1 MSGGRGGA
9 GKDGA
14 LYKETRECLSWR
26 VQQDHL
32 VQLLMVNWKTMAKRG
47 NTVSRSAAGAQNS
60 WFMEYGLFSWTWIYK
75 TICSLDRLFIG
86 AWVLLWILLWLYK
99 LMTGTWALQ
108 SLKVIPSISWK
119 HFSNCLSNLPC
130 HQDSW
135 HRALHNGNQAP
146 SLPWMGTAK
155 ILQNKML
162 GSNLFPYHI
171 FHVSYKVWQLRV
183 WHHLFLLKVNYFSP
197 LTL

>member
-1 MSGGRGGA
+1 
-9 GKDGA
+9 
-14 LYKETRECLSWR
+14 
-26 VQQDHL
+26 
-32 VQLLMVNWKTMAKRG
+32 MVKWKTMAKRG
-47 NTVSRSAAGAQNS
+47 NTVSRSGARAQNS

-86 AWVLLWILLWLYK
+86 AKVLCILLLLYR
-99 LMTGTWALQ
+99 LMTGTWPLQ
-108 SLKVIPSISWK
+108 SLKVIPNISWK
-119 HFSNCLSNLPC
+119 HCSNCLSHLPC

-162 GSNLFPYHI
+162 GSNLLPYHI
-171 FHVSYKVWQLRV
+171 FHVSYKVWQRFGTISS
-183 WHHLFLLKVNYFSP
+183 FLKLTTFLPSPYSQCGGVEKAKYLEPERPARGSFFLHYFLVFYP
-197 LTL
+197 